1 MVNRGWRLSSLD
13 RKLLRDLWEM
23 KGQALAI
30 ATVIAAGVTMFV
42 TYLSNFDS
50 LQRTRDVY
58 YERQRFA
65 DVFAGAVRVPQ
76 RAAERIAATPGV
88 SAVDTRVVVDV
99 ALDVPGMAEPA
110 TGRLISIPGR
120 SQPLLNAVYLRS
132 GRWPDPSKPD
142 EVLASEPFC
151 EAHGFVP
158 GSRLAAI
165 INGRRRAL
173 TIAGIALSPEYVYS
187 IRPGEMIPDNR
198 RFGVFW
204 MERRALASAFDMEGG
219 FNDVAV
225 KLARGANADEVIVRL
240 DRLLEPYGGRGAFPR
255 SLQISAWTLANEFE
269 QLKTFGFIIPLI
281 FLGVAA
287 FILNV
292 ALARALALQRPQI
305 AALKALG
312 YSNAA
317 LACHYIKWALVIAAF
332 GALAGAALGGWLGSL
347 LIGLYNQF
355 FRFPVLDYH
364 LSGGVAVAS
373 VALSLAAGALGAQSA
388 VRRAVTVP
396 PAEAMRPEA
405 PARYRRSLVE
415 RWRLATRLS
424 QTTRMVLRNVERHP
438 IRSAMSI
445 VGIAF
450 AGAVLLIG
458 LAFIDVMDVLID
470 EQFTLTM
477 RQSATVSFVQPR
489 SAEAVYAMQRLPGV
503 GRVEPMRIVAA
514 RLRVGAQHR
523 TLAITGLTPDA
534 TLARVVERSGREIA
548 LPPEGLVLSKMLAD
562 RLGVGAGGLV
572 RVETLEGTRP
582 TRNVRVAALVDDS
595 VGLQAYM
602 AIDALRRLMHE
613 GETVSAVALAAD
625 PAVQRTLYARL
636 KGLPAVAGVAVRE
649 LTLQN
654 FRDIMAQNMNLQIFI
669 NVFFSAVIAFGV
681 VYNSAR
687 VSLSERSHEL
697 ASLRVLGFTRAEISL
712 VLLGELTL
720 VTLLS
725 LPLGSVIGYLFGLL
739 IMTLFNNELYRLP
752 FTVTPQT
759 LAWTWLTIIAAAAVS
774 AFAVRRRL
782 DRLDLVAVLK
792 AQE

>member
-1 MVNRGWRLSSLD
+1 
-13 RKLLRDLWEM
+13 
-23 KGQALAI
+23 
-30 ATVIAAGVTMFV
+30 
-42 TYLSNFDS
+42 
-50 LQRTRDVY
+50 
-58 YERQRFA
+58 
-65 DVFAGAVRVPQ
+65 
-76 RAAERIAATPGV
+76 
-88 SAVDTRVVVDV
+88 
-99 ALDVPGMAEPA
+99 
-110 TGRLISIPGR
+110 
-120 SQPLLNAVYLRS
+120 
-132 GRWPDPSKPD
+132 
-142 EVLASEPFC
+142 
-151 EAHGFVP
+151 
-158 GSRLAAI
+158 
-165 INGRRRAL
+165 
-173 TIAGIALSPEYVYS
+173 
-187 IRPGEMIPDNR
+187 
-198 RFGVFW
+198 
-204 MERRALASAFDMEGG
+204 
-219 FNDVAV
+219 
-225 KLARGANADEVIVRL
+225 
-240 DRLLEPYGGRGAFPR
+240 
-255 SLQISAWTLANEFE
+255 
-269 QLKTFGFIIPLI
+269 
-281 FLGVAA
+281 
-287 FILNV
+287 
-292 ALARALALQRPQI
+292 
-305 AALKALG
+305 
-312 YSNAA
+312 
-317 LACHYIKWALVIAAF
+317 
-332 GALAGAALGGWLGSL
+332 
-347 LIGLYNQF
+347 
-355 FRFPVLDYH
+355 
-364 LSGGVAVAS
+364 

-405 PARYRRSLVE
+405 PARYRRSFVE

-424 QTTRMVLRNVERHP
+424 QTTRMVLRNMERHP
-438 IRSAMSI
+438 VRSAMSI

-503 GRVEPMRIVAA
+503 GRVEPMRIVVA

-572 RVETLEGTRP
+572 RVETLEGARP

-595 VGLQAYM
+595 VGLHAYM

-625 PAVQRTLYARL
+625 PAVDRALYARL
-636 KGLPAVAGVAVRE
+636 KMLPAVAGVAVRE

-669 NVFFSAVIAFGV
+669 NVFLSAVIAFGV

-739 IMTLFNNELYRLP
+739 VMTLFNNELYRLP